1 MRRLFHLPLS
11 PFSRKIRLVMAE
23 KKLEVDLIEEP
34 VWEKR
39 LEFLKL
45 NAAGK
50 VPVLVLDGKIFSE
63 SNSIFEYIEEIHP
76 APSLLPSDALIKAEA
91 RRLTLWFDDK
101 FHKEVTSN
109 LLYERVYKK
118 ISKTGHPNSDSIKM
132 GAKKIKF
139 HIDYMD
145 WLLEKR
151 RWLACDYLTIA
162 DFSAAAHFSCLDYIN
177 DIDWERSDLVKE
189 WYAKIKSRPC
199 FRSILADVV
208 PGFIPSQQ
216 YAELDF

>member
-23 KKLEVDLIEEP
+23 KKLEVDLVEEP
-34 VWEKR
+34 VWQKR

-50 VPVLVLDGKIFSE
+50 VPVLLIEGKVLSE
-63 SNSIFEYIEEIHP
+63 SISIFEYLEEIHP
-76 APSLLPSDALIKAEA
+76 VPSLLPSEPLKKAEA
-91 RRLTLWFDDK
+91 RRLSMWFDDK
-101 FHKEVTSN
+101 FHKEVTAN

-118 ISKTGHPNSDSIKM
+118 ISKTGHPDSEAIKT

-139 HIDYMD
+139 HLDYMN

-151 RWLACDYLTIA
+151 RWLACDYMTIA
-162 DFSAAAHFSCLDYIN
+162 DFSAAAHLSCLDYIN
-177 DIDWERSDLVKE
+177 DVDWERSKLVKE
-189 WYAKIKSRPC
+189 WYAKIKSRPS
-199 FRSILADVV
+199 FRSILADVL
-208 PGFIPSQQ
+208 PGFVPSEQ